1 MDNKISTSHRGLLW
15 LATITGTVFGLA
27 YFLVPGPATETLGIF
42 APDLLAIRTIGG
54 FLLAEAVGA
63 WLALRSGQWNEVRI
77 VTFYLITWNI
87 LNSLTLFSA
96 IIFAGEALALLPNA
110 ILTAVLGFGLAFVAW
125 KRRLT
130 ENNY

>member
-1 MDNKISTSHRGLLW
+1 MDSKISAFHRGLLW
-15 LATITGTVFGLA
+15 LATITGIVFGVA
-27 YFLVPGPATETLGIF
+27 YFLAPGLATETLGIF

-54 FLLAEAVGA
+54 FLLAESVGG

-87 LNSLTLFSA
+87 LNSLTLFYA

-110 ILTAVLGFGLAFVAW
+110 ILTAVLGFGLAFVGW
-125 KRRLT
+125 QRRA
-130 ENNY
+130 N

>member
-1 MDNKISTSHRGLLW
+1 MDNKISAFHRGLLW
-15 LATITGTVFGLA
+15 LATITGAVFGVA
-27 YFLVPGPATETLGIF
+27 YFLVPGPGTATLGID

-87 LNSLTLFSA
+87 LNSLTLFHA
-96 IIFAGEALALLPNA
+96 IIFGGEAMTLLPNA
-110 ILTAVLGFGLAFVAW
+110 ILTAVLGFGLTFVVW
-125 KRRLT
+125 QRHT
-130 ENNY
+130 N

>member
-1 MDNKISTSHRGLLW
+1 MDNKISTFHRGLLW
-15 LATITGTVFGLA
+15 LAAVTGTVFGLA
-27 YFLVPGPATETLGIF
+27 YFIAPGPATATLGID

-63 WLALRSGQWNEVRI
+63 RLALRSGQWNEVRI

-87 LNSLTLFSA
+87 LNSLTLFYA
-96 IIFAGEALALLPNA
+96 IIFTGEAAALLPNA

-125 KRRLT
+125 QRRV
-130 ENNY
+130 N